1 MAILH
6 FGEKRRAR
14 KKEREERERDEGEG
28 RRKGALRR
36 KRESRKQ
43 QIAQKEKIEKRRAKT
58 RARKVS
64 AKKGNGVAV
73 AKREERGEI
82 VVVSCSTQTLFE
94 GKRRDERLGII
105 LFLSYPLFSP

>member
-1 MAILH
+1 MKN
-6 FGEKRRAR
+6 GEGKEKGGIKKKKRIKETTNSAEGKDRR
-14 KKEREERERDEGEG
+14 KKG
-28 RRKGALRR
+28 
-36 KRESRKQ
+36 
-43 QIAQKEKIEKRRAKT
+43 AKT